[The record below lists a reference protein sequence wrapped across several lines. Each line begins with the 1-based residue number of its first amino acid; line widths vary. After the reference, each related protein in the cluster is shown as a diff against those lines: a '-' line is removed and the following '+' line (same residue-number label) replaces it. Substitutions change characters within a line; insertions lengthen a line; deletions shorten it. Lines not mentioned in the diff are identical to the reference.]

1 MCVGGVF
8 GVFFVIIFFFGGY
21 CVIVVGVGFGCGDEV
36 DIWYGNDVVVLS
48 SLFNSVFWVIFVFSF
63 WIVWLIIWLE

>member
-8 GVFFVIIFFFGGY
+8 GVFFVIIFFLGGY

-36 DIWYGNDVVVLS
+36 DIWYGSDVVVLS